1 MLAFTKY
8 PGAQRNLIN
17 IILLE
22 CTPTVHRERNRHDIK
37 DPSLGIASLRSTSFG
52 ELGATTIGAS
62 LLARINFSPLGWR
75 ATINV
80 MVLRRQLLIGAGA
93 AAVLMLAACDPKSK
107 WHEQDISGALPS
119 LALNMTDAMTN
130 KPVTAADF
138 RGKVVMLYFGY
149 TQCPDFCPTTLTNL
163 ADVLQD
169 LGPKADEVRVLFVT
183 VDPNRDSMPVLKRY
197 AAAFAPQVVG
207 LRGTPDELA
216 ALARRYRVA
225 YSVTPAQ
232 NGHPYEVTHSS
243 IVYVFD
249 QSGNARLLVDS
260 MARPNPDVSGTT
272 KDLQTLLAQHQSGGI
287 LDRILQ
293 IV

>member
-1 MLAFTKY
+1 M
-8 PGAQRNLIN
+8 
-17 IILLE
+17 
-22 CTPTVHRERNRHDIK
+22 
-37 DPSLGIASLRSTSFG
+37 
-52 ELGATTIGAS
+52 
-62 LLARINFSPLGWR
+62 
-75 ATINV
+75 
-80 MVLRRQLLIGAGA
+80 
-93 AAVLMLAACDPKSK
+93 AACHPRTK
-107 WHEQDISGALPS
+107 WHAQDISGALP
-119 LALNMTDAMTN
+119 ALSFNMTDSMTS

-138 RGKVVMLYFGY
+138 HGKIVFLYFGY

-163 ADVLQD
+163 ANVLQD
-169 LGPKADEVRVLFVT
+169 LGTHANDVRVLFVT
-183 VDPNRDSMPVLKRY
+183 IDPNRDSLAVLKQY

-260 MARPNPDVSGTT
+260 MAKPKPDITGMTQ
-272 KDLQTLLAQHQSGGI
+272 DLETLVAQHQPHG
-287 LDRILQ
+287 LLERIMS
-293 IV
+293 II